1 VNYIKRINL
10 FLASYNA
17 LTFGTGDAAMN
28 ILSNN
33 VLQQIDE
40 IGLHSP
46 LGRLRPTVTQDAID
60 AGLRN
65 ARVLRALAFHKAVGR
80 VFAALTGRGGDNS

>member
-1 VNYIKRINL
+1 
-10 FLASYNA
+10 
-17 LTFGTGDAAMN
+17 MN